1 MLKVKFKLLHNG
13 GNPYVVLGILPLQNR
28 KFHFHIP
35 QNRLNFALEIKSENR
50 LHLSIEQALCIRFA
64 LSLHRESEHRSLNI
78 ERKLNNLKMK
88 IMKKFNK
95 VIAIMMMMSIT
106 FAMPAMAGSKHH
118 NNGKNDKVVV
128 VNDHKSESHFDKVD
142 KALSHHDAHK
152 PHAYRPDVKTC
163 TIKVSHRDSHHKV
176 VAKVENMKGVMDTNW
191 NPRTR
196 ELTVRYDAN
205 KTSARN
211 IKHFVA

>member
-1 MLKVKFKLLHNG
+1 
-13 GNPYVVLGILPLQNR
+13 
-28 KFHFHIP
+28 
-35 QNRLNFALEIKSENR
+35 
-50 LHLSIEQALCIRFA
+50 
-64 LSLHRESEHRSLNI
+64 
-78 ERKLNNLKMK
+78 
-88 IMKKFNK
+88 MKKMNKMNK

-106 FAMPAMAGSKHH
+106 FAMPAMAGNKT
-118 NNGKNDKVVV
+118 NNHGKNDKAVV
-128 VNDHKSESHFDKVD
+128 VNNDKKASHFDKVD
-142 KALSHHDAHK
+142 KKTSHFDANK
-152 PHAYRPDVKTC
+152 THAYRPDVKTT
-163 TIKVSHRDSHHKV
+163 TIKVGRHDSHKKV